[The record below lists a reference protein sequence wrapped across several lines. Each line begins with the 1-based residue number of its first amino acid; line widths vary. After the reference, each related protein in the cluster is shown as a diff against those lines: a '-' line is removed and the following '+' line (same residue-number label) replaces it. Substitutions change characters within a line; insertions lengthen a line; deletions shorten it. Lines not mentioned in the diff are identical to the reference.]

1 MRISDWSS
9 DVCSSDLEQP
19 DDIDEMPIPGS
30 RFETEMLLGGEV
42 AIVKALQADRE
53 DDGADDDVKAM
64 KSGRHEKG
72 RAVNGALEGERRM
85 IIFKRLARAEHQ
97 AKPDRAPPAFL
108 CALAFTVDPHL
119 LRPGAGS
126 PRPQTA
132 QRHQPQ
138 THKRHY

>member
-53 DDGADDDVKAM
+53 EDGADDDVKAM
-64 KSGRHEKG
+64 KPGRHEKG

-85 IIFKRLARAEHQ
+85 IILKRLDRAEHQ
-97 AKPDRAPPAFL
+97 AKPDRAPQTFL
-108 CALAFTVDPHL
+108 RAKIGRAHV
-119 LRPGAGS
+119 
-126 PRPQTA
+126 
-132 QRHQPQ
+132 
-138 THKRHY
+138 